1 MDPRLDPERLP
12 QHLAIIMD
20 GNGRWAQS
28 RDLPRTAGHVA
39 GETTLFDTIDLVNAI
54 GIKWL
59 TVYAFSTEN
68 WSRSEEEVEFLM
80 AFNESLLVRHRDH
93 VAGQGIR
100 IHFMGITDDER
111 IPANVRR
118 QMAESEEIT
127 AGNRGMRL
135 VFAFN
140 YGGRADIVGAARL
153 VAADVESGVLN
164 PDDVDESALRARLM
178 LPDLPD
184 PELIIRTSGEH
195 RLSNFLTWQSA
206 YSELVFTDVLWPDFD
221 EQALYD
227 CLVEYQGRDRR
238 FGGAVHG

>member
-1 MDPRLDPERLP
+1 
-12 QHLAIIMD
+12 MD
-20 GNGRWAQS
+20 GNGRWANQ

-39 GETTLFDTIDLVNAI
+39 GETTLFDTIDRVSDL
-54 GIKWL
+54 GIDWL

-68 WSRSEEEVEFLM
+68 WSRSDDEVAFLM

-93 VAGQGIR
+93 VAERGIR
-100 IHFMGITDDER
+100 IHFMGLTDDER

-118 QMAESEEIT
+118 QMRESEEIT
-127 AGNRGMRL
+127 KDNQGMRL

-140 YGGRADIVGAARL
+140 YGGRSDILHSVQAIAEKVAGGLIEPDSIEEATIADHL
-153 VAADVESGVLN
+153 LLSE
-164 PDDVDESALRARLM
+164 M
-178 LPDLPD
+178 PD

-221 EQALYD
+221 ESALHD
-227 CLVEYQGRDRR
+227 CLDEYQSRDRR
-238 FGGAVHG
+238 FGGAADG

>member
-1 MDPRLDPERLP
+1 MGLDLERLP
-12 QHLAIIMD
+12 RHLAIIMD
-20 GNGRWAQS
+20 GNGRWAEA

-39 GETTLFDTIDLVNAI
+39 GETTLFDTIDRVNAL
-54 GIKWL
+54 GIAWL

-68 WSRSEEEVEFLM
+68 WSRSQEEVDFLM

-93 VAGQGIR
+93 VADQGIR
-100 IHFMGITDDER
+100 IHFMGLTDDER
-111 IPANVRR
+111 IPQNVRR

-127 AGNRGMRL
+127 RDNRGMRL

-140 YGGRADIVGAARL
+140 YGGRADIVHAVQGAIEDG
-153 VAADVESGVLN
+153 VADVSEEAIAS
-164 PDDVDESALRARLM
+164 RLL
-178 LPDLPD
+178 LPDMPD

-221 EQALYD
+221 EQALTD
-227 CLVEYQGRDRR
+227 CREEYQSRERR
-238 FGGAVHG
+238 CGGAG